1 MRNTLL
7 GITGSA
13 VLLAMSGAH
22 AAEDMDQRIEQLQ
35 SEIIELRQQVA
46 ATADAVEAKSGAPS
60 RTTIGGYGELHYNNL
75 ETDDGSAQTKEMDL
89 HRFVLFFGHAFDE
102 RTRFVSELEVE
113 HSIAGE
119 GQHGEVELEQ
129 AYVEFDL
136 NPQASARGGVFLL
149 PVGILNDTHEPTTF
163 YGVERNPVEKNIIPT
178 TWWEGG
184 AMLTGRI
191 AKSGFSYDAALHS
204 GLQMPTTGASAFSI
218 RSARQKVSE
227 ANANNLAGTAR
238 LRYSGIRGLELA
250 VSAQYQDDISQ
261 VSGDGA
267 DSATLIETHAIWK
280 RGPLGVRAL
289 YARWDI
295 DGDAIAAAQKDE
307 QTGYYLEGSYLLTPK
322 LGAFVRHD
330 VWNTSSVDANEFT
343 QDSIGL
349 NYWPH
354 ENVVLKFDYQNQDH
368 DDSSKASDGFNLG
381 IGYQF

>member
-22 AAEDMDQRIEQLQ
+22 AAEDTDQRIEQLQ
-35 SEIIELRQQVA
+35 SEIVELRQQVA
-46 ATADAVEAKSGAPS
+46 ATADAVEANSGVPS

-119 GQHGEVELEQ
+119 GQNGEVELEQ

-136 NPQASARGGVFLL
+136 NPQTAARGGVFLL

-184 AMLTGRI
+184 AMLTGRL
-191 AKSGFSYDAALHS
+191 ANSGFSYDAALHS

-238 LRYSGIRGLELA
+238 LRYTGIRGLELA

-267 DSATLIETHAIWK
+267 DSATLLESHAIWN
-280 RGPLGVRAL
+280 RGPFGVRAL

-349 NYWPH
+349 NYWPQ

-368 DDSSKASDGFNLG
+368 DDSSKASDGFNLA

>member
-22 AAEDMDQRIEQLQ
+22 AAEDTDQRIEQLQ
-35 SEIIELRQQVA
+35 SEIVELRQQVA
-46 ATADAVEAKSGAPS
+46 ATADAVEANSGVPS

-119 GQHGEVELEQ
+119 GQNGEVELEQ

-136 NPQASARGGVFLL
+136 NPQTAARGGVFLL

-184 AMLTGRI
+184 AMLTGRL
-191 AKSGFSYDAALHS
+191 ANSGFSYDAALHS

-238 LRYSGIRGLELA
+238 LRYTGIRGLELA

-267 DSATLIETHAIWK
+267 DSATLLESHAIWN
-280 RGPLGVRAL
+280 RGPFGVRAL

-307 QTGYYLEGSYLLTPK
+307 QTGYYLEGSYLLNPK

-349 NYWPH
+349 NYWPQ

-368 DDSSKASDGFNLG
+368 DDSSKASDGFNLA